1 LALGDF
7 IFLILQLKRIGAA
20 AIFDPDIDVE
30 ARNCRLIT
38 EKPDVGHRCG
48 KLLKLEMHYFSLP
61 ELLDLTQW

>member
-30 ARNCRLIT
+30 ARKI
-38 EKPDVGHRCG
+38 EV
-48 KLLKLEMHYFSLP
+48 
-61 ELLDLTQW
+61 